1 MIANEILTE
10 AVGWTATAVVTMS
23 FLFSDVVRLRIVQIC
38 GAVLWMSY
46 GLLIGSLP
54 VMVANV
60 LVFVVACWTTARY
73 SARRK
78 AATAGTG

>member
-1 MIANEILTE
+1 MISNEMLTE
-10 AVGWTATAVVTMS
+10 AVGWSATAVVTMS

-46 GLLIGSLP
+46 GLLISSLP
-54 VMVANV
+54 VLVANV
-60 LVFVVACWTTARY
+60 LVFVVACWTTVRY

>member
-1 MIANEILTE
+1 MSENEVLAE
-10 AVGWTATAVVTMS
+10 AIGWTAASVVILS
-23 FLFSDVVRLRIVQIC
+23 YLFKDVVKLRVAQIC

-46 GLLIGSLP
+46 GFLIASLP
-54 VMVANV
+54 VVVANV
-60 LVFVVACWTTARY
+60 LVVVVACWTTARY